1 MRLTML
7 GQMLAATLAAALAA
21 CDGPSAPTAAPAPTV
36 DTPQARAMFQL
47 RSRLGAEPVLTGLRQ
62 GTDDGKAVLCGEATV
77 AGATPTPFVLRGGY
91 LVLPGD
97 GSPEQFAILQAM
109 CTEAVPA
116 P

>member
-1 MRLTML
+1 ML
-7 GQMLAATLAAALAA
+7 GLTLAVSLAA
-21 CDGPSAPTAAPAPTV
+21 CGEQTPPAAAPAPIV
-36 DTPQARAMFQL
+36 DTPQSRATFQL

-77 AGATPTPFVLRGGY
+77 AGAAPTPFVLRGGY

-109 CTEAVPA
+109 CTEAAPA